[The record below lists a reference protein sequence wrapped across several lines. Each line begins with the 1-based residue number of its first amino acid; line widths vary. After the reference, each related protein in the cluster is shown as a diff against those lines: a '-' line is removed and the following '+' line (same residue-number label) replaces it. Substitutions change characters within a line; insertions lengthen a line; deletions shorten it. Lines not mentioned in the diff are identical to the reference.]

1 MPQSKII
8 KKQVRLLFKNLLRN
22 TFCKNYQL
30 SPTIIIMTT
39 YNHTTTFQKKKIV
52 DMEKGQRPMIDA
64 NRKLSDRNKVLQQEV
79 KKVEQRFSH
88 SRDDFLTL
96 VSEQI
101 GSFKPK

>member
-1 MPQSKII
+1 
-8 KKQVRLLFKNLLRN
+8 
-22 TFCKNYQL
+22 
-30 SPTIIIMTT
+30 
-39 YNHTTTFQKKKIV
+39 
-52 DMEKGQRPMIDA
+52 MEKGQRPMIDA